1 MPKLLKIAG
10 ISLGLIL
17 AAEVGAGYLNF
28 QRGSERGL
36 GLTWLADRV
45 QSQLD
50 SPDQRVI
57 SLNAVYEPRS
67 TELRQVLKRSYAA
80 EFDAFM
86 QTARERSCALAMLY
100 IPTDPSFSDARE
112 FYANLANRADIP
124 FIDMEPIKQNFG
136 PELLYLTPGDT
147 HPSRLLGH
155 LTANVVAKHVRNTE
169 VVSCKSDNSAEK
181 SLIGPWVKSLSEIRE
196 TAKGLAFRFTSD
208 AFGFRT
214 TGIQTDNETAPSI
227 LLIGDSFT
235 YGTSLADQ
243 DTWPAS
249 LQNHLPQYQVFNAGV
264 GGISIV
270 RQHEILKKATQDTRA
285 DLVILQVNETDLQGL
300 LPAYWTEMK
309 RPPVHSE
316 EIAGFFPDN

>member
-36 GLTWLADRV
+36 GLAWLADRV

-57 SLNAVYEPRS
+57 SLSAVYEPRS
-67 TELRQVLKRSYAA
+67 TALRQVLEKSYSA
-80 EFDAFM
+80 EFDTFM
-86 QTARERSCALAMLY
+86 QTARERSCAVAMLY
-100 IPTDPSFSDARE
+100 IPTDPSFSDARA
-112 FYANLANRADIP
+112 FYADLAERTDIP
-124 FIDMEPIKQNFG
+124 FIDMEPVKQNFG

-147 HPSRLLGH
+147 HPSRLLAH
-155 LTANVVAKHVRNTE
+155 LTANVVAEHVRNTGTNP
-169 VVSCKSDNSAEK
+169 CKGDNSAGQA
-181 SLIGPWVKSLSEIRE
+181 LFGPWVNNLSEIRE

-208 AFGFRT
+208 AFGFRA
-214 TGIQTDNETAPSI
+214 TGIQKNNETAPSI

-235 YGTSLADQ
+235 YGTSLAGQ

-249 LQNHLPQYQVFNAGV
+249 LQNRLPEYQVFNAGV

-309 RPPVHSE
+309 RPPAHSE
-316 EIAGFFPDN
+316 EIAGFFP